1 MVACIEDV
9 VSHPHSTLRFGRG
22 HRIIAVQSQCMA
34 TPFSFVVVEGI
45 HGAGKTTVS
54 EMLRQR
60 FGAALLHFT
69 PEFGRFRQDA
79 ELDVKVAPL
88 PRLLH
93 YLAGTM
99 QASDLARAHL
109 ASTHVVCD
117 RYIVSCVALLMSD
130 PSVTVQEV
138 ASIVATYEPYYCSPD
153 LTLLLTVEHSVATA
167 RLRRRADRIVS
178 NSQRESMDSP
188 AFFERW
194 QSHIKEGV
202 ARRGSYVEID
212 TSDLSRSEM
221 LVGALDAVADRL
233 GLDGR

>member
-1 MVACIEDV
+1 
-9 VSHPHSTLRFGRG
+9 
-22 HRIIAVQSQCMA
+22 MA
-34 TPFSFVVVEGI
+34 TPFSFVVVEGV

-54 EMLRQR
+54 EMLRER
-60 FGAALLHFT
+60 FGAVLLHFT

-79 ELDVKVAPL
+79 EMDVKVAPL

-93 YLAGTM
+93 YLAATM
-99 QASDLARAHL
+99 QVSDLARAHL
-109 ASTHVVCD
+109 ASRHVVCD
-117 RYIVSCVALLMSD
+117 RYLVSPVALLTTD
-130 PSVTVQEV
+130 PSVTAQEV
-138 ASIVATYEPYYCSPD
+138 AAIVATYEPYYCSPD

-188 AFFERW
+188 AFFQHW
-194 QSHIKEGV
+194 QSHIKEEV

-221 LVGALDAVADRL
+221 LVCTFGAVVDRL
-233 GLDGR
+233 GLGER